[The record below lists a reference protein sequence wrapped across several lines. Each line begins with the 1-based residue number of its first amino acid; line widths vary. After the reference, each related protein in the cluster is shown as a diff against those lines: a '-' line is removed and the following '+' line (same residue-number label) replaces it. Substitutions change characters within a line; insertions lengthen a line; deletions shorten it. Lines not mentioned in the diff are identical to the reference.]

1 MGIESADPA
10 RTSVTRTMWAVIG
23 LAVLIRLL
31 GIDYGLPFSYWSDEY
46 HEVMRA
52 MELGAGNFNLS
63 RTGKGGFYFLLFF
76 EYGLYFVVMKIA
88 GVVTSAKDFAE
99 LFVRDPTMFYLLGRA
114 TAAIFGAATVLAA
127 YCLARRA
134 YGTNAALASALFL
147 AVNVLHVDLSHRV
160 GVDIPMTCFATIA
173 LIFAVR
179 IAEGG
184 VRKDYVLAAVFAG
197 LAATTKI
204 TGVLVL
210 VPLLIAH
217 GYAIAGRPGS
227 VASRFLMVP
236 ALWLSA
242 LVFAVVLIATNPGIV
257 FDASY
262 LSLFSTPS
270 DVALDDEMF
279 AESADGT
286 PWSRPNLYLY
296 YIGVLEQSMGWPLFC
311 LSVISIGYA
320 AWRHRAADVLLLSF
334 GLINYLLIANTTSD
348 VLYYPRYA
356 LPIAVVLAVLA
367 ARLVADVVLSIPG
380 NRKAI
385 LGVVVIVLAAMPA
398 YLSARATYV
407 LTQADTRTQAK
418 EWFDSEVPAGSKVLI
433 EGSKTGASRLSVP
446 LQDTAGSLERRIAYW
461 QVKEP
466 RQAKF
471 LQVRRAAHEGG
482 GYELELIKLRSVE
495 SLDFYAGRG
504 IEYFVVRPEFFL
516 GSRKSEASSAVLLDR
531 LRSDPRVTLARRF
544 PAEPGSRPGPS
555 IEIYR
560 LNRAAVAT
568 EPVHER

>member
-1 MGIESADPA
+1 M
-10 RTSVTRTMWAVIG
+10 VWAVLG
-23 LAVLIRLL
+23 LAVLIRML

-76 EYGLYFVVMKIA
+76 EYGLYFVVMKIT

-99 LFVRDPTMFYLLGRA
+99 LFVRDPTMFYLLGRT
-114 TAAIFGAATVLAA
+114 TAAIFGAATVFAA

-134 YGTNAALASALFL
+134 YGANAALASAIFL

-160 GVDIPMTCFATIA
+160 GVDVPMTCFATIA
-173 LIFAVR
+173 LLFAVR
-179 IAEGG
+179 ISEGG
-184 VRKDYVLAAVFAG
+184 VRKDYVLAALSAG

-217 GYAIAGRPGS
+217 GYASAARPGP
-227 VASRFLMVP
+227 VARRFLGAP
-236 ALWLSA
+236 ELWLSA
-242 LVFAVVLIATNPGIV
+242 FMFAVVLIATNPGIV

-279 AESADGT
+279 AESADGA

-296 YIGVLEQSMGWPLFC
+296 YVDVLQHSMGWPLFS
-311 LSVISIGYA
+311 LAVISVAYA
-320 AWRHRAADVLLLSF
+320 TWRHRAADVLLLSF
-334 GLINYLLIANTTSD
+334 GLMNYLVIVNTSSD

-356 LPIAVVLAVLA
+356 LPIVVVVTVLA
-367 ARLVADVVLSIPG
+367 ARLVADVVLAVPG
-380 NRKAI
+380 NQKVI
-385 LGVVVIVLAAMPA
+385 LAAGVIVLAAIPT
-398 YLSARATYV
+398 YLAGRATYV
-407 LTQADTRTQAK
+407 LTQTDTRTQAR
-418 EWFDSEVPAGSKVLI
+418 EWFDSEVPTGSKVLI

-446 LQDTAGSLERRIAYW
+446 LQDTTGSLDRRIAYW

-466 RQAKF
+466 RQARY
-471 LQVRRAAHEGG
+471 LQVKRAAYEGG

-495 SLDFYAGRG
+495 SLDAYAGRG
-504 IEYFVVRPEFFL
+504 IEFFVVRPEFFL
-516 GSRKSEASSAVLLDR
+516 GSRKSEVSSAVLLHR
-531 LRSDPRVTLARRF
+531 LRTDPRVAIVKRF
-544 PAEPGSRPGPS
+544 PAEPGFRPGPS

-560 LNRAAVAT
+560 LNPAAFAT